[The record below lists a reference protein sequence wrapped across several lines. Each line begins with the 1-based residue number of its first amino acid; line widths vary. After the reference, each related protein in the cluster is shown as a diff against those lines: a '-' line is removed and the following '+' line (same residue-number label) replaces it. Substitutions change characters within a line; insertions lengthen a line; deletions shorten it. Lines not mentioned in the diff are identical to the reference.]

1 MLTAGNVVILSTK
14 ISMVLM
20 LSDSNWKYKNT
31 VAFVC
36 KIVNVLPVAK

>member
-1 MLTAGNVVILSTK
+1 MLSAGNVIFATQ
-14 ISMVLM
+14 ISMALV

-36 KIVNVLPVAK
+36 KIVNVLLVAI